1 MPYRGCQ
8 SLWLA
13 LGLRNDWLEAT
24 QLLLW
29 RDGASPHL
37 GIQAA
42 VCMSLPVVGLA
53 QAEAACA
60 PPLPGASFPHRVS
73 PELHLPAQIAAA

>member
-1 MPYRGCQ
+1 MPYGGCQ
-8 SLWLA
+8 NLWLA
-13 LGLRNDWLEAT
+13 LGLRSDWLEAT

-29 RDGASPHL
+29 RDGACPHL

-42 VCMSLPVVGLA
+42 VCVRLLVVGLA

-60 PPLPGASFPHRVS
+60 PPPGASFPHRVS